1 MTSVSG
7 SVTSRSGYRVGA
19 MAWLQFKH
27 STGFEA
33 GRKKSLPGGTGS
45 KSTYQILIQ
54 LPGASRWLVTGYTS
68 RKHIY
73 ITSTGLPRR
82 TGGSTLVKS
91 SWVHSETPVPM
102 SVKEAAIADPV
113 ILQPR
118 RHRRYRNPGSVAI
131 SP

>member
-7 SVTSRSGYRVGA
+7 SVTSRSGYGVGA

-33 GRKKSLPGGTGS
+33 GRKKACPDGQAQKALSGSERGAGCLPVAR
-45 KSTYQILIQ
+45 YRLYEPQAYLH
-54 LPGASRWLVTGYTS
+54 P
-68 RKHIY
+68 
-73 ITSTGLPRR
+73 STGLPRR
-82 TGGSTLVKS
+82 TGGSTPVKS
-91 SWVHSETPVPM
+91 SQVQSETPVSV
-102 SVKEAAIADPV
+102 SVKEAAIAAPV
-113 ILQPR
+113 IPQPR